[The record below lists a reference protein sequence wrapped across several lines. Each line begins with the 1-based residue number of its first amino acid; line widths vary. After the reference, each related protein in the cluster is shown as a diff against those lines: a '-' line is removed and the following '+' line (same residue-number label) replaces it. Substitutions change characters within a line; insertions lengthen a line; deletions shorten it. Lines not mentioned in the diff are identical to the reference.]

1 MSDQLKPVF
10 LPAGVADPEGAAG
23 YVGCMTSGIDAIDLR
38 DGTVIWRAELI
49 ARPVFVFENRLV
61 ALRTIEDRLN
71 SLQLICIGRKNGE
84 AVLESDPI
92 DFPEWVVVS
101 TLPDQSFSY
110 DISADENELIL
121 EWEAH
126 ALYRGG
132 APPSAPILAQSK
144 QDAAGVVR
152 FNFRTGAVS
161 KSDRQEK
168 GIELPGNLEGTT
180 LFSYQ
185 RGASSVWHSE
195 PWAFNGNFANGKF
208 GVVIGE
214 VSGALQSLKL
224 QRWTGAS
231 GKIDASVLLV
241 TGEALVSYVTPDGLY
256 LLIHSEAQ
264 PQKNDWWLFSVSDGK
279 KSADLK
285 YEDGAR
291 EACVLNSRLFYLVED
306 PPPAHRQDAQ
316 TLRSTIKAV
325 EISTGK
331 VIWERLLS
339 ELPMKPKAALRQ

>member
-1 MSDQLKPVF
+1 MSNQLKPVL
-10 LPAGVADPEGAAG
+10 LPAGIADSEGNVGYLAG
-23 YVGCMTSGIDAIDLR
+23 MTSGIDAIDLL

-49 ARPVFVFENRLV
+49 ARPVFVFESLLV
-61 ALRTIEDRLN
+61 ALRTIEGRIN
-71 SLQLICIGRKNGE
+71 SLQLICIERIKNG
-84 AVLESDPI
+84 APVLESDPI

-101 TLPDQSFSY
+101 TRPDQSFSY

-126 ALYRGG
+126 ARYRGG
-132 APPSAPILAQSK
+132 APPSAHILAQSK

-168 GIELPGNLEGTT
+168 RIELPGNLEGAT

-185 RGASSVWHSE
+185 RGASSVWHSD
-195 PWAFNGNFANGKF
+195 PWAFDGKF

-224 QRWTGAS
+224 QTWNGDS
-231 GKIDASVLLV
+231 GKIDASVLLI

-264 PQKNDWWLFSVSDGK
+264 AQENDWWLFSVNDGK
-279 KSADLK
+279 KLADLK
-285 YEDGAR
+285 YEDGAK
-291 EACVLNSRLFYLVED
+291 EACVLKSRLFYLVEE
-306 PPPAHRQDAQ
+306 PPLAHRQDAQ

-331 VIWERLLS
+331 VIWERQLS